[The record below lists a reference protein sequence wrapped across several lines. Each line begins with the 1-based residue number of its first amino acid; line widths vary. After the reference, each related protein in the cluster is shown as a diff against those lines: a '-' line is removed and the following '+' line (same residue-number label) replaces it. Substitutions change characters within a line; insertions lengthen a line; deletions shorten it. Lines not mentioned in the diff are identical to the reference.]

1 MRNNLDYGHG
11 PAEVFDSSDLKMME
25 LLANFAA
32 MAVRQERQQK
42 VETEHVKALAA
53 AEMANDLA
61 HQINSSLQ
69 SRMSALYLAAEHPG
83 DTKEYLQI
91 AAGQV
96 QKLSSL
102 VKKILQL
109 YDVR

>member
-53 AEMANDLA
+53 
-61 HQINSSLQ
+61 
-69 SRMSALYLAAEHPG
+69 EHPG